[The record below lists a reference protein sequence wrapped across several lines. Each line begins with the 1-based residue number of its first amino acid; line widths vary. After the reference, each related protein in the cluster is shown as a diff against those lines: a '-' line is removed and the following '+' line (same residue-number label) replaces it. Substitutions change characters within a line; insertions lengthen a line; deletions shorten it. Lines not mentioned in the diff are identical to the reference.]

1 MAGEL
6 LNNAVKYAGRARISV
21 AVRNLGATVVIEVS
35 DDGPGLSSEERASA
49 TQRFWRSPKHR
60 DVRGNG
66 LGMTIVEKLAA
77 ANGGRLLL
85 REAHPHGLAA
95 FLEFPRVPKSGP
107 DATGQVAPHA

>member
-1 MAGEL
+1 
-6 LNNAVKYAGRARISV
+6 
-21 AVRNLGATVVIEVS
+21 
-35 DDGPGLSSEERASA
+35 
-49 TQRFWRSPKHR
+49 
-60 DVRGNG
+60 
-66 LGMTIVEKLAA
+66 MTIVEKLAA